1 MRRQHTPAHEASKNM
16 GVCMTTRTLYLDT
29 EHARDRMAQAW
40 RYACE
45 ILQFGKPVRVRIDEK
60 QPTRTLEQNSKL
72 RAVLTDISR
81 QVQWPVDGKLQ
92 LLEPDEWKDVLTAGL
107 RKTQR
112 IAQGIEGG
120 FVMLGCRTS
129 RMTIAEMIEL
139 IELAQAF
146 GTEHSVRW
154 GDERKAA

>member
-1 MRRQHTPAHEASKNM
+1 
-16 GVCMTTRTLYLDT
+16 MTTRTLFLDA

-45 ILQFGKPVRVRIDEK
+45 MLQFGKPVRVRIDEK
-60 QPTRTLEQNSKL
+60 QPTRTLDQNAML
-72 RAVLTDISR
+72 WATLTDIAR

-92 LLEPDEWKDVLTAGL
+92 YLEPEEWKDVLTAGL

-112 IAQGIEGG
+112 VAQGIEGG

-129 RMTIAEMIEL
+129 RMSIAEMIEL

-146 GTEHSVRW
+146 GTEHGVVW
-154 GDERKAA
+154 GDLRRAA

>member
-1 MRRQHTPAHEASKNM
+1 M
-16 GVCMTTRTLYLDT
+16 GWTMTTRTLFLDA

-45 ILQFGKPVRVRIDEK
+45 MLQFGKPVRVRIDEK
-60 QPTRTLEQNSKL
+60 QPTRTLDQNAML
-72 RAVLTDISR
+72 WATLTDIAR

-92 LLEPDEWKDVLTAGL
+92 YLEPEEWKDVLTAGL

-112 IAQGIEGG
+112 VAQGIEGG

-129 RMTIAEMIEL
+129 RMSIAEMIEL

-146 GTEHSVRW
+146 GTEHGVVW
-154 GDERKAA
+154 GDLRRAA